1 MSRERTARR
10 AVALVSGGLDSVVSL
25 ALADR
30 EFEVRLVLFFDYGQ
44 RALSSERASV
54 VAAAGYYG
62 LPIQEVGLKWLG
74 ELSPAAMRENRSG
87 TPAGA
92 EALESL
98 EDVWIPNRN
107 GVFLNVA
114 ASFAERYGCGTVIA
128 GFNREEAE
136 EFPDNTPQFVD
147 AVNDALRYSTL
158 RSVEV
163 RSYLQDLSK
172 REILRRGL
180 EVSAPLSVIWSCYR
194 SGEKMCGTCASCL
207 RLRSAIDSLPAA
219 DRPQID
225 FAGSQGQ
232 PPWR

>member
-1 MSRERTARR
+1 VTRERDTRR

-44 RALSSERASV
+44 RARSSERASV

-62 LPIQEVGLKWLG
+62 LPIEEVDLKWLG
-74 ELSPAAMRENRSG
+74 GLSPAAMRESRRG
-87 TPAGA
+87 EPAGGD
-92 EALESL
+92 ALDSL

-114 ASFAERYGCGTVIA
+114 ASYAEKYGCGVVIA

-136 EFPDNTPQFVD
+136 EFPDNTPQFVA
-147 AVNDALRYSTL
+147 AVNEALRYSTL

-163 RSYLQDLSK
+163 RSYLRDLSK

-180 EVSAPLSVIWSCYR
+180 EISAPLSVIWSCYR
-194 SGEKMCGTCASCL
+194 SGEQMCGTCVSCL
-207 RLRSAIDSLPAA
+207 RLRSAIDSLPAG
-219 DRPQID
+219 DKPQIE
-225 FAGSQGQ
+225 FAGT
-232 PPWR
+232 